1 MAIKPISMLLVVNF
15 DIKASERQDAFFK
28 LIKELGEN
36 IVFIPHSL
44 FLHTDLP
51 DRNLVYKKLKG
62 LLNDEDLLLI
72 SQVDLDSISGWL
84 SSSVVE
90 WLKTRQ

>member
-1 MAIKPISMLLVVNF
+1 MAIRPIDMLLVVNF
-15 DIKASERQDAFFK
+15 DIKAPERQDAFFK
-28 LIKELGEN
+28 LIKELGES

-44 FLHTDLP
+44 FLHTVLP
-51 DRNLVYKKLKG
+51 DRDHVYQKLKG

-72 SQVDLDSISGWL
+72 SQVDIDSISGWL
-84 SSSVVE
+84 SSSAVE

>member
-1 MAIKPISMLLVVNF
+1 MLLVVNF

-28 LIKELGEN
+28 LIKELGES
-36 IVFIPHSL
+36 IVYIPHSL
-44 FLHTDLP
+44 FLYT
-51 DRNLVYKKLKG
+51 NLSNREQVYQKLKG
-62 LLNDEDLLLI
+62 GLNDEDLLLI